1 MTNSLINCQHHRIY
15 FFTKKNTTTF
25 KLSNSP
31 SNFKISYILPQIHK
45 FPRPQF
51 HKLLKDWEFQNH
63 ISYYASKNQTSQQN
77 VQNKGGKIKQNSPI
91 LISSSKFHSKN
102 LNVKKPGSGI
112 SPNEEIKKYKR
123 KESLIKSREEMAKYL
138 GKKELKI
145 GKIEN
150 PKR

>member
-1 MTNSLINCQHHRIY
+1 M
-15 FFTKKNTTTF
+15 
-25 KLSNSP
+25 
-31 SNFKISYILPQIHK
+31 
-45 FPRPQF
+45 PQF
-51 HKLLKDWEFQNH
+51 HKLLKDWEFQKH

-77 VQNKGGKIKQNSPI
+77 VQNKGGKNKTELPNINFFFQ
-91 LISSSKFHSKN
+91 ISLKESQR
-102 LNVKKPGSGI
+102 KKPGSGI

-150 PKR
+150 RKR